1 MITDTQPERNRQ
13 ADRDRVTDSMRK
25 HSVIERHTDIETDIE
40 TDIVTDIETD
50 IESSDRQT

>member
-1 MITDTQPERNRQ
+1 MISDY
-13 ADRDRVTDSMRK
+13 RDRETDSMRDKRK

-50 IESSDRQT
+50 IESSDKQT

>member
-1 MITDTQPERNRQ
+1 M
-13 ADRDRVTDSMRK
+13 RDKRK
-25 HSVIERHTDIETDIE
+25 HSVIERHTGIETDIE

>member
-1 MITDTQPERNRQ
+1 MIMRMIM
-13 ADRDRVTDSMRK
+13 RDKRK

-50 IESSDRQT
+50 IESSDRQI